1 MFCGSHFFHTFQ
13 IMNWLTREF
22 KNLADLFYP
31 ILCITCG
38 DRLAKQEQFLC
49 LHCWS
54 DLPVTNFHFTSDN
67 RVVKLFW
74 GRVQI
79 ENATAF
85 YAYNK
90 GSKYQQLIHY
100 IKYKGMKEL
109 GYAAGVRFGQALA
122 ESDLF
127 NPVDLIV
134 PVPLH
139 PSKEKQRGYN
149 QSEWIAK
156 GLAFSMQKE
165 ISTGNLIRKV
175 HTSTQTKKNR
185 FERWENV
192 ENIFAVQ
199 NPEEFRGKHILLS
212 DDVITTGS
220 TLEACAAELLKIEGV
235 KVSTATLAFA
245 DY

>member
-1 MFCGSHFFHTFQ
+1 
-13 IMNWLTREF
+13 
-22 KNLADLFYP
+22 
-31 ILCITCG
+31 
-38 DRLAKQEQFLC
+38 
-49 LHCWS
+49 
-54 DLPVTNFHFTSDN
+54 
-67 RVVKLFW
+67 
-74 GRVQI
+74 
-79 ENATAF
+79 
-85 YAYNK
+85 
-90 GSKYQQLIHY
+90 
-100 IKYKGMKEL
+100 MKEL
-109 GYAAGVRFGQALA
+109 GYAAGARFGQALA
-122 ESDLF
+122 ESVLF
-127 NPVDLIV
+127 NSIDLIV

-156 GLAFSMQKE
+156 GLAFSMQKQ

-192 ENIFAVQ
+192 ENIFAVE
-199 NPEEFRGKHILLS
+199 NAEEFRGKHILLS

-220 TLEACAAELLKIEGV
+220 TLEACAAELLKIESV